1 MQKLRKND
9 PVQVIAGKYKGT
21 ISVITK
27 RLGDLVVVEG
37 VNIQKRAKKGE
48 WYIDITKPIHISN
61 VMYYSSSNQGASRVR
76 IETDASGAK
85 SRKLAK
91 FNEAIK

>member
-1 MQKLRKND
+1 
-9 PVQVIAGKYKGT
+9 
-21 ISVITK
+21 
-27 RLGDLVVVEG
+27 
-37 VNIQKRAKKGE
+37 
-48 WYIDITKPIHISN
+48 
-61 VMYYSSSNQGASRVR
+61 MYYSSSNQGASRVR